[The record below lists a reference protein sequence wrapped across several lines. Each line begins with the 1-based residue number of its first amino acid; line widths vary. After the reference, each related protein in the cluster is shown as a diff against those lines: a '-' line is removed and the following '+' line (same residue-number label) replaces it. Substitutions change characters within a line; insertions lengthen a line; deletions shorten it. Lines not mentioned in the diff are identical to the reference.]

1 MDLSFVTSFFSVAQV
16 WVVVVKLLICIL
28 VAALF
33 FCGLYFIITDF
44 MIMPSKRARRS
55 MLNINKKKLSTAN
68 QMIMALSNN
77 IAKMIK
83 MSPQRRALLQRKLYS
98 AEIEYTPEFYVARA
112 ISAAVIVA
120 ALGLLTCII
129 TPFMFFVCAIL
140 AVAVYFKAYQE
151 ADDIIRKKSEKIQG
165 ELVLFAS
172 TIQTQLA
179 TSHDVIKIFES
190 YRKICSVEMAHE
202 LDITIA
208 DMKTGSYE
216 NALRRFDTRIQSQS
230 LSEIIRGLLAVLRGD
245 DQRTYF
251 EMLVHDLII
260 KERERLKR
268 EAGERPKKM
277 KTYSFLILGTIGLI
291 FFYVIGYQIVTELQG
306 MF

>member
-1 MDLSFVTSFFSVAQV
+1 MESIITFFTSSANSNVNLG
-16 WVVVVKLLICIL
+16 KLLLCL
-28 VAALF
+28 GAAALF
-33 FCGLYFIITDF
+33 FGGLYFIITDF
-44 MIMPSKRARRS
+44 IVMPSKRARRS

-77 IAKMIK
+77 IAKIVK

-112 ISAAVIVA
+112 ISAAIIVA
-120 ALGLLTCII
+120 IFGLVTCII
-129 TPFMFFVCAIL
+129 TPFMFFICAIL

-190 YRKICSVEMAHE
+190 YRKICGVEMAHE
-202 LDITIA
+202 LDVTIA

-230 LSEIIRGLLAVLRGD
+230 LSEIIRGLLAVS
-245 DQRTYF
+245 QR
-251 EMLVHDLII
+251 
-260 KERERLKR
+260 R
-268 EAGERPKKM
+268 
-277 KTYSFLILGTIGLI
+277 
-291 FFYVIGYQIVTELQG
+291 
-306 MF
+306 